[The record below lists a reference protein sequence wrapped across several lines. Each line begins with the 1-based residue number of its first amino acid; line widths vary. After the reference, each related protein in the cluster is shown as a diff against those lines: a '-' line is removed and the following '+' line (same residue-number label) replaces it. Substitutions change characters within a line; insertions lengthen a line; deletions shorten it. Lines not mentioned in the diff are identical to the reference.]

1 MTMKR
6 LSSQPAGYFVY
17 LSVLFFTALVVLDL
31 LIFNQ
36 PVNIVQNI
44 GFSVI
49 GACLFMII
57 KFWHLFPGTNK
68 KQD

>member
-1 MTMKR
+1 MMKR
-6 LSSQPAGYFVY
+6 LSSQPAAYFVY

-36 PVNIVQNI
+36 PVNVVQNI

-49 GACLFMII
+49 GACLFMIV
-57 KFWHLFPGTNK
+57 KFWHLFPGTKN